1 MFETQREFAP
11 LAREV
16 LRICETDASWET
28 KYDLVFSKDLS
39 GRLRELAQFDYYDPD
54 TTYREDVL
62 AFCRAV
68 NEKADELE
76 KALGG

>member
-1 MFETQREFAP
+1 MFETQREFVT

-28 KYDLVFSKDLS
+28 KYDLVFSKELA
-39 GRLRELAQFDYYDPD
+39 GRLRDLCHIEYYDPD

-68 NEKADELE
+68 NEKADDME

>member
-1 MFETQREFAP
+1 MHDNAREFIR

-16 LRICETDASWET
+16 RRICDTDADWET
-28 KYDLVFSKDLS
+28 KYDLVFSPDMSRRMSALY
-39 GRLRELAQFDYYDPD
+39 RLDYYDPD
-54 TTYREDVL
+54 TSYEEDVL

-76 KALGG
+76 KALG

>member
-1 MFETQREFAP
+1 MHAALREFVT

-16 LRICETDASWET
+16 QRICDTDASWET
-28 KYDLVFSKDLS
+28 KYEVVFSAALS
-39 GRLRELAQFDYYDPD
+39 KRMYAICRFDYYDPD
-54 TTYREDVL
+54 TSYEEDVL

-76 KALGG
+76 KVLG